1 MLGKIKGSRRKGKQ
15 RMRRLDNI
23 TNSMDVNLRKLGDSE
38 GQGSLVCYSPWGCK
52 TDTTYRLNTNNNK
65 RLRSSKDCVSCFS
78 CEAGKLGLQD
88 KSSNFFCFLIF
99 AILYWFLPYDNM
111 NQPYYTYITS
121 LLSPPSHPSRS
132 AHSTRL
138 SFMCYLATSHQ
149 LSTHTRV
156 RVLMPLSPL
165 VPLTPSH
172 TVSTSPFSTPAF
184 PFLPCK

>member
-15 RMRRLDNI
+15 RMRWLDNI

-88 KSSNFFCFLIF
+88 KSSNFFLLSNFCNIVLVSAIRQHES
-99 AILYWFLPYDNM
+99 AILYIYHLP
-111 NQPYYTYITS
+111 
-121 LLSPPSHPSRS
+121 LEPPIP
-132 AHSTRL
+132 
-138 SFMCYLATSHQ
+138 
-149 LSTHTRV
+149 
-156 RVLMPLSPL
+156 
-165 VPLTPSH
+165 
-172 TVSTSPFSTPAF
+172 PF
-184 PFLPCK
+184 